1 MITEMKAADAMGGK
15 TARACDGCLRKRA
28 RWYCVADDAFL
39 CQGCDSSVHSA
50 NQLASRHERVR
61 LETHASSSK
70 VAMNGTTLR
79 NNAKDGGVPVWHQ
92 GFTRKAR
99 TPRPNKAMLV
109 QQAKDRDQEKL
120 FNSNGPLVPELGNG
134 EGSLDD
140 DDDDDDGNKE
150 DQLLCQVPV
159 FDPFE
164 AEISCDMIA
173 CEGTENGMVM
183 NKEKNIVVDH
193 GYGQEGTCDFDDSHR
208 FLPSDMDLAE
218 FAADVESL
226 LGVNTGLDEDS
237 CDIKGLGFLDF
248 KEENDTNVVCF
259 RDTIVKVKDE
269 EDHHQ
274 KGVTGDNNFHFD
286 PAYYCMTREAID
298 WRFDYESPVI
308 GEDEEDEKVLPLVD
322 TSTTNSTECKVESH
336 ISLRLNYESVINAW
350 AGQGCPWTTG
360 TRPEFNLDDC
370 WPDCTGV
377 CPKHVHHPYGGVGC
391 HVGTGDG
398 GREARV
404 SRYRE
409 KRRTR
414 LFSKKIRYEVRKLNA
429 EKRPRMKGRFVK
441 RTSFVG

>member
-1 MITEMKAADAMGGK
+1 MVTEMMKAANAMGGK

-61 LETHASSSK
+61 LETRTLSSSSNK
-70 VAMNGTTLR
+70 AMHGALTDV
-79 NNAKDGGVPVWHQ
+79 KDGVAVPLWHQ

-109 QQAKDRDQEKL
+109 KQAAKAHEDKVVSI
-120 FNSNGPLVPELGNG
+120 SNDEPLVPELGSE

-140 DDDDDDGNKE
+140 DDANADRE
-150 DQLLCQVPV
+150 QLLCQVPV

-164 AEISCDMIA
+164 AEINCDIIA
-173 CEGTENGMVM
+173 SENGMV
-183 NKEKNIVVDH
+183 NKDENMF
-193 GYGQEGTCDFDDSHR
+193 GYGEERTCNELDDLHG

-226 LGVNTGLDEDS
+226 LGV
-237 CDIKGLGFLDF
+237 
-248 KEENDTNVVCF
+248 
-259 RDTIVKVKDE
+259 KVKDE
-269 EDHHQ
+269 EADHQ
-274 KGVTGDNNFHFD
+274 EGI
-286 PAYYCMTREAID
+286 ID
-298 WRFDYESPVI
+298 WNFDFDSPVI
-308 GEDEEDEKVLPLVD
+308 GQDEEDDKVLVPLVD
-322 TSTTNSTECKVESH
+322 TAMANSTHECNNKVERN
-336 ISLRLNYESVINAW
+336 ISLRLDYEAVIDAW
-350 AGQGCPWTTG
+350 ASQGCPWTTG
-360 TRPEFNLDDC
+360 SRPEFNHDDC
-370 WPDCTGV
+370 WLDCTGA
-377 CPKHVHHPYGGVGC
+377 CPKHVHHPYGGVGF
-391 HVGTGDG
+391 HVGGRDG

-404 SRYRE
+404 SRYKE

-441 RTSFVG
+441 RTSFMGNAAFPYLNQ